1 MKEKLPT
8 LLVIAGPTAVGKTAL
23 CVELAQK
30 LHTEIIS
37 ADSRQFYRELSIGTA
52 KPTQEEQGG
61 IKHHFIDSHSIQ
73 EYFSP
78 GDFEREALILLEK
91 LFQQH
96 EVVILTGG
104 SGLYI
109 KALLEGLDEMP
120 EVDLTLREQL
130 MQQLSSEGIT
140 PLWEQLQRLDP
151 AYAAQVDQQNP
162 QRIVRALEVCLSTGK
177 PYSDFRKKQSA
188 DRPFQSIKICL
199 DRPREELY
207 ARIDQRMDQMLAQGL
222 VQEAIQYQDFQHL
235 YALKTLGY
243 KEVYGHLRG
252 EYDEAEMIRLLKRNS
267 RHYAKKQLTWFRHQ
281 GEFKFMHP
289 DEVKNQLLGI
299 SRSM

>member
-1 MKEKLPT
+1 ML
-8 LLVIAGPTAVGKTAL
+8 
-23 CVELAQK
+23 
-30 LHTEIIS
+30 
-37 ADSRQFYRELSIGTA
+37 
-52 KPTQEEQGG
+52 
-61 IKHHFIDSHSIQ
+61 
-73 EYFSP
+73 
-78 GDFEREALILLEK
+78 ER
-91 LFQQH
+91 LFQKH

-120 EVDLTLREQL
+120 EVDLVLREQL
-130 MQQLSSEGIT
+130 MQQLEKEGIA
-140 PLWEQLQRLDP
+140 PLWEQLQHLDP
-151 AYAAQVDQQNP
+151 MYAAQVDQQNP

-188 DRPFQSIKICL
+188 DRPFQAIKICL

-222 VQEAIQYQDFQHL
+222 VDEAIQYQEFQHL

-252 EYDEAEMIRLLKRNS
+252 EYDEAEMVRLLKRNS

-281 GEFKFMHP
+281 GEFQFLHP
-289 DEVKNQLLGI
+289 DEVKGEVLRVVNVE
-299 SRSM
+299 

>member
-130 MQQLSSEGIT
+130 MQQLSSEGIA

-177 PYSDFRKKQSA
+177 PYSDFRKKQYA

-222 VQEAIQYQDFQHL
+222 VQEAIKYQDFQHL

-289 DEVKNQLLGI
+289 EEARNQLLVF
-299 SRSM
+299 RD

>member
-130 MQQLSSEGIT
+130 MQQLSSEGIA

-289 DEVKNQLLGI
+289 EEARNQLLVF
-299 SRSM
+299 RD

>member
-130 MQQLSSEGIT
+130 MQQLSSEGIA

-177 PYSDFRKKQSA
+177 PYSDFRNKQYA
-188 DRPFQSIKICL
+188 DRPFQAIKICL

-243 KEVYGHLRG
+243 KEVYGHFRG

-281 GEFKFMHP
+281 GEFRFMHP
-289 DEVKNQLLGI
+289 EEARNHLLVF
-299 SRSM
+299 RD